1 MIVYVLGCE
10 NQHRFEGWFASSA
23 DFERQQN
30 EKLLSCPL
38 CGSGKIDRLPHVP
51 YVNTGRSGESQTM
64 GKTPPAG
71 EQYTNIGTDLMLK
84 LIDHI
89 LENTEDVGAAF
100 PEEARKIHYGEAP
113 ERGIRGTAS
122 RKEVEAL
129 QEEGIEVAALPI
141 PLHRL
146 GKTH

>member
-23 DFERQQN
+23 DFERQHN
-30 EKLLSCPL
+30 EKMLSCPL

-51 YVNTGRSGESQTM
+51 YVNTGKSEKPRAGE
-64 GKTPPAG
+64 KPPAAG
-71 EQYTNIGTDLMLK
+71 GHYTNIGTELMLK

-129 QEEGIEVAALPI
+129 LEEGIEVAALPV
-141 PLHRL
+141 PPHRL